1 MCGRENYYFLPMLV
15 LATALFSSVA
25 GNYLSVLRQAK
36 FFGGVFDRFPK
47 ATLILGHMGESLPYQ
62 LWRLDSRSQQILDN
76 LLAQRKGVPMIFA
89 RRSRS
94 TNPKLRTV
102 P

>member
-62 LWRLDSRSQQILDN
+62 LWRLDSRSQQILDYLPN
-76 LLAQRKGVPMIFA
+76 EKGF
-89 RRSRS
+89 R
-94 TNPKLRTV
+94 
-102 P
+102 